1 MCTVV
6 FLRRPEHQWPILLAA
21 NRDESIKRPWKNPG
35 RHWKS
40 RQNVTAGLDELG
52 GGTWLGVNDD
62 GIVSG
67 ILNRSGSLGPD
78 PRLRSRGELVLEALD
93 HCDALSS
100 MDALLDLEP
109 AAYRSFN
116 LFVADNRDAWW
127 IRSTGPDSTKVEAF
141 EIPEGISIITA
152 LGMNEVASPRSN
164 HYLPLFKS
172 ASAPRPEQGDW
183 SEWIDLVAGKK
194 YGNCTDP
201 RKNIFISA
209 QNGFGTLSSSLIA
222 LEGPNFGK
230 PRIHWKFSESPQET
244 NAYYDVNL
252 N

>member
-1 MCTVV
+1 MYV
-6 FLRRPEHQWPILLAA
+6 
-21 NRDESIKRPWKNPG
+21 
-35 RHWKS
+35 
-40 RQNVTAGLDELG
+40 
-52 GGTWLGVNDD
+52 
-62 GIVSG
+62 
-67 ILNRSGSLGPD
+67 
-78 PRLRSRGELVLEALD
+78 
-93 HCDALSS
+93 
-100 MDALLDLEP
+100 
-109 AAYRSFN
+109 
-116 LFVADNRDAWW
+116 
-127 IRSTGPDSTKVEAF
+127 

-194 YGNCTDP
+194 YGNCADP